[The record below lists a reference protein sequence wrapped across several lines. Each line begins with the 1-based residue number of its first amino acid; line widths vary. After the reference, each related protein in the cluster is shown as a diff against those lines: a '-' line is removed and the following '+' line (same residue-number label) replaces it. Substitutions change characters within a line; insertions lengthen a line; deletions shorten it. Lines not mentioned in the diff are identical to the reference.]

1 LPRNLG
7 AIFIWRLESALEQS
21 KQGPHAPVA
30 CNIHGWVGQVH
41 MAYMRQPPSLLKDI
55 HMTVNEVK
63 PHDTSSAVT
72 PHQHHTQAAEH
83 LELAAKS
90 HKAADEHVKTA
101 HAHVAKAQEHV
112 VAAAAKTP
120 SLTK

>member
-1 LPRNLG
+1 MRLSKNCPEISGQFLFGGLNLHLNKANKALTPLLP
-7 AIFIWRLESALEQS
+7 ATS
-21 KQGPHAPVA
+21 
-30 CNIHGWVGQVH
+30 
-41 MAYMRQPPSLLKDI
+41 MAYMLQPPSLLKDI

>member
-1 LPRNLG
+1 
-7 AIFIWRLESALEQS
+7 
-21 KQGPHAPVA
+21 
-30 CNIHGWVGQVH
+30 
-41 MAYMRQPPSLLKDI
+41 MTYMLQPPSLLKDI

-90 HKAADEHVKTA
+90 HKEAAKLIGASDHKAAHEHVKTA